1 MLKIYLARHGQDHD
15 NVKGILNGRRDKQ
28 LTALGEIQAQRLGVM
43 IKDKGIKFDKVYC
56 SPLKRAHKTA
66 DIVSKILNL
75 DKPEVMD
82 ELIER
87 DFGIMTGKSHSEI
100 EKYCAPNIIKAEKLT
115 YFLSPDGAETFPDLI
130 IRGNIVL
137 DKIKKSH
144 DNGNILLVSHGDI
157 GKMIYATY
165 YGLNWKEFLPKFHF
179 GNSDLLLMSEDT
191 LPTEAQIITVEQKNL

>member
-15 NVKGILNGRRDKQ
+15 NVKGILNGRRDKP
-28 LTALGEIQAQRLGVM
+28 LTGLGKVQAQKLGEM
-43 IKDKGIKFDKVYC
+43 IKNKGIKFDKVYC
-56 SPLKRAHKTA
+56 SPLKRAHNTA
-66 DIVSKILNL
+66 KIVSKILNL
-75 DKPEVMD
+75 GKPEVMD

-100 EKYCAPNIIKAEKLT
+100 EKYCAPNIIKTEKLT

-144 DNGNILLVSHGDI
+144 KNGNILLVSHGDI
-157 GKMIYATY
+157 GKMIYTTY
-165 YGLNWKEFLPKFHF
+165 YGLNWTEFLPKFHF